1 MLHGLTGR
9 RTYGVLPFQHGL
21 GIDEEDGLRVSL
33 RGAVR
38 ESVVAPPVG
47 DDVLRVAVC
56 AVPLMSNFTD
66 VDALAAEPGVV
77 VRFVDRAEELVDA
90 DLVVVPGTR
99 GTVRALRWLR
109 ERGLADALARRA
121 AEGRPV
127 LGICGGF
134 QVLGEHIEDDV
145 ESREGSVA
153 GLGLL
158 PVRVRFAREKTLARP
173 VGEALGEPVE
183 GYEIHHGVAEVA
195 GGEAFLDGC
204 RVGEMWGTHWH
215 GSLESDGFRRRFLAG
230 WRGRP
235 APLRPRARTSF
246 AALRE
251 EQLDLL
257 GDLIE
262 EHADTDALLSLI
274 EKGAP
279 AGLPFIAPG
288 APVTGGPGTR
298 PRPPRPLP
306 ERSFECH
313 HAPRHQGGPVS
324 TPYPFT
330 ALVGQDDLRLALLLN
345 AVSPAVGGVLVR
357 GEKGTA
363 KSTAVR
369 ALSALLPEVPVV
381 AGCRFSLR
389 PGRRRPE
396 LPRRPARGG
405 RRAARPARMVELPVG
420 ASEDRLVGA
429 LDIERALAE
438 GVKAF
443 EPGLLADAHRGI
455 LYVDE
460 VNLLHDHL
468 VDLLLDA
475 AAMGASYVE
484 REGVSVRHAARFLL
498 VGTMNP
504 EEGELRPQLL
514 DRFGLTVEVA
524 ASRETDQRV
533 EVVRRRL
540 AHDDDPEAFAGRW
553 ADEEAA
559 LRDRVVAARALL
571 PQVVLGDG
579 ALRQIAATCAAFE
592 VDGMRADIVM
602 ARTATALAAWA
613 GRTDVR
619 SEDVRQAALLALPH
633 RRRRNPFDAPGLDED
648 KLDETLDEAREDDAP
663 EPPGSPEPPEGDDDP
678 DGGPGGGGGQ
688 PPADGGP
695 DSPGLPPQQSRD
707 QAEDRNQGEGA
718 GQEDAPAPQ
727 APAAGGPGE
736 QGAVSAAEPFR
747 TRMLSVPGIGEG
759 AAGRRSRARTEHGRT
774 TGSRRPRGALTKLHL
789 AATVQ
794 AAAPHQR
801 ARGRSGTGLV
811 VRRDDLRQATREGR
825 EGNLVLF
832 VVDASGSMA
841 ARQRMSAVK
850 GAVLSLLL
858 DAYQRR
864 DKVGLV
870 TFRGSAAEVAL
881 PPTSSVDAAAAR
893 LETLPTGGRTPL
905 AAGLLRAHDV
915 LRVERLR
922 DAARRPLLVVVTD
935 GRATGGVEPVAQAG
949 RAARLFAADG
959 VASVVV
965 DCESGYVRLG
975 LAGQLAGELGGT
987 AVTLDELRADSIAGL
1002 VKDVQGHGNHSR
1014 KAA

>member
-1 MLHGLTGR
+1 MT
-9 RTYGVLPFQHGL
+9 TPF
-21 GIDEEDGLRVSL
+21 
-33 RGAVR
+33 
-38 ESVVAPPVG
+38 
-47 DDVLRVAVC
+47 
-56 AVPLMSNFTD
+56 
-66 VDALAAEPGVV
+66 
-77 VRFVDRAEELVDA
+77 
-90 DLVVVPGTR
+90 
-99 GTVRALRWLR
+99 
-109 ERGLADALARRA
+109 
-121 AEGRPV
+121 
-127 LGICGGF
+127 
-134 QVLGEHIEDDV
+134 
-145 ESREGSVA
+145 
-153 GLGLL
+153 
-158 PVRVRFAREKTLARP
+158 
-173 VGEALGEPVE
+173 
-183 GYEIHHGVAEVA
+183 
-195 GGEAFLDGC
+195 
-204 RVGEMWGTHWH
+204 
-215 GSLESDGFRRRFLAG
+215 
-230 WRGRP
+230 
-235 APLRPRARTSF
+235 
-246 AALRE
+246 
-251 EQLDLL
+251 
-257 GDLIE
+257 
-262 EHADTDALLSLI
+262 
-274 EKGAP
+274 
-279 AGLPFIAPG
+279 
-288 APVTGGPGTR
+288 
-298 PRPPRPLP
+298 
-306 ERSFECH
+306 
-313 HAPRHQGGPVS
+313 
-324 TPYPFT
+324 PFT
-330 ALVGQDDLRLALLLN
+330 AVVGQDDLRLALLLN

-369 ALSALLPEVPVV
+369 ALSALMPQVPVIP
-381 AGCRFSLR
+381 GCRFSCD
-389 PGRRRPE
+389 
-396 LPRRPARGG
+396 PASPDPACPDGPHEETGATTR
-405 RRAARPARMVELPVG
+405 RPARMVELPVG

-524 ASRETDQRV
+524 ASREPDQRV

-540 AHDDDPEAFAGRW
+540 AYDDDPAAFAARW

-559 LRDRVVAARALL
+559 VRQRIVAARELL
-571 PQVVLGDG
+571 PSVRLGDG

-613 GRTDVR
+613 GRTDVLA
-619 SEDVRQAALLALPH
+619 EDVRQAALLALPH

-648 KLDETLDEAREDDAP
+648 KLDETLEEFGGSEEEDPDP
-663 EPPGSPEPPEGDDDP
+663 DP
-678 DGGPGGGGGQ
+678 DGPGGGGGGQ
-688 PPADGGP
+688 PPSEGPQGDGGSGARP
-695 DSPGLPPQQSRD
+695 EAGEDGEPQAS
-707 QAEDRNQGEGA
+707 GA
-718 GQEDAPAPQ
+718 G
-727 APAAGGPGE
+727 E
-736 QGAVSAAEPFR
+736 QTPVRASEPFR
-747 TRMLSVPGIGEG
+747 AKVLSVPGIGEG

-774 TGSRRPRGALTKLHL
+774 TGARRPQGALTKLHL

-801 ARGRSGTGLV
+801 ARGRSGRGLV
-811 VRRDDLRQATREGR
+811 VRRDDLRQAVREGR

-870 TFRGSAAEVAL
+870 TFRGSAADVAL

-893 LETLPTGGRTPL
+893 LESLPTGGRTPL
-905 AAGLLRAHDV
+905 AAGLLRAHEV

-922 DAARRPLLVVVTD
+922 DPARRALVVVVTD
-935 GRATGGVEPVAQAG
+935 GRATGGPEPVVLAG

-965 DCESGYVRLG
+965 DCESGPVRLG

-1002 VKDVQGHGNHSR
+1002 VKDVQR
-1014 KAA
+1014 RAA

>member
-1 MLHGLTGR
+1 MT
-9 RTYGVLPFQHGL
+9 TPF
-21 GIDEEDGLRVSL
+21 
-33 RGAVR
+33 
-38 ESVVAPPVG
+38 
-47 DDVLRVAVC
+47 
-56 AVPLMSNFTD
+56 
-66 VDALAAEPGVV
+66 
-77 VRFVDRAEELVDA
+77 
-90 DLVVVPGTR
+90 
-99 GTVRALRWLR
+99 
-109 ERGLADALARRA
+109 
-121 AEGRPV
+121 
-127 LGICGGF
+127 
-134 QVLGEHIEDDV
+134 
-145 ESREGSVA
+145 
-153 GLGLL
+153 
-158 PVRVRFAREKTLARP
+158 
-173 VGEALGEPVE
+173 
-183 GYEIHHGVAEVA
+183 
-195 GGEAFLDGC
+195 
-204 RVGEMWGTHWH
+204 
-215 GSLESDGFRRRFLAG
+215 
-230 WRGRP
+230 
-235 APLRPRARTSF
+235 
-246 AALRE
+246 
-251 EQLDLL
+251 
-257 GDLIE
+257 
-262 EHADTDALLSLI
+262 
-274 EKGAP
+274 
-279 AGLPFIAPG
+279 
-288 APVTGGPGTR
+288 
-298 PRPPRPLP
+298 
-306 ERSFECH
+306 
-313 HAPRHQGGPVS
+313 
-324 TPYPFT
+324 PFT
-330 ALVGQDDLRLALLLN
+330 AVVGQDDLRLALLLN

-369 ALSALLPEVPVV
+369 ALSALLPAVAVVP
-381 AGCRFSLR
+381 GCRFSCDPAAPDPSCPDGPHE
-389 PGRRRPE
+389 PGPG
-396 LPRRPARGG
+396 AH
-405 RRAARPARMVELPVG
+405 RPARMVELPVG

-524 ASRETDQRV
+524 ASREPDQRV

-540 AHDDDPEAFAGRW
+540 AYDDDTASFAARW
-553 ADEEAA
+553 AGEEAA
-559 LRDRVVAARALL
+559 VRQRIVAARELL
-571 PQVVLGDG
+571 PQVRLGDG

-613 GRTDVR
+613 GRTDVLA
-619 SEDVRQAALLALPH
+619 EDVRQAALLALPH

-648 KLDETLDEAREDDAP
+648 KLDRTLEEFSG
-663 EPPGSPEPPEGDDDP
+663 ESPDDDP
-678 DGGPGGGGGQ
+678 DPDPEGPGGGGGG
-688 PPADGGP
+688 PAPDAGPQGGDTGARPEEGDGGE
-695 DSPGLPPQQSRD
+695 PQPS
-707 QAEDRNQGEGA
+707 GA
-718 GQEDAPAPQ
+718 GAGEQ
-727 APAAGGPGE
+727 PAAR
-736 QGAVSAAEPFR
+736 AAEPFR
-747 TRMLSVPGIGEG
+747 TKALSVPGIGEG

-774 TGSRRPRGALTKLHL
+774 TGARRPRGALTKLHL

-801 ARGRSGTGLV
+801 ARGRSGPGLV
-811 VRRDDLRQATREGR
+811 IRRDDLRQAAREGR

-870 TFRGSAAEVAL
+870 TFRGSAADVAL

-893 LETLPTGGRTPL
+893 LESLPTGGRTPL
-905 AAGLLRAHDV
+905 AAGLLKAHEV

-922 DAARRPLLVVVTD
+922 DPARRALVVVVTD
-935 GRATGGVEPVAQAG
+935 GRATGGPEPVALAG
-949 RAARLFAADG
+949 RAARLFAAEQ

-965 DCESGYVRLG
+965 DCESGPVRLG
-975 LAGQLAGELGGT
+975 LAGQLATELGGT
-987 AVTLDELRADSIAGL
+987 AVTLDELRADAIAGL
-1002 VKDVQGHGNHSR
+1002 VKDVQGTSR
-1014 KAA
+1014 RAA

>member
-1 MLHGLTGR
+1 MT
-9 RTYGVLPFQHGL
+9 TPF
-21 GIDEEDGLRVSL
+21 
-33 RGAVR
+33 
-38 ESVVAPPVG
+38 
-47 DDVLRVAVC
+47 
-56 AVPLMSNFTD
+56 
-66 VDALAAEPGVV
+66 
-77 VRFVDRAEELVDA
+77 
-90 DLVVVPGTR
+90 
-99 GTVRALRWLR
+99 
-109 ERGLADALARRA
+109 
-121 AEGRPV
+121 
-127 LGICGGF
+127 
-134 QVLGEHIEDDV
+134 
-145 ESREGSVA
+145 
-153 GLGLL
+153 
-158 PVRVRFAREKTLARP
+158 
-173 VGEALGEPVE
+173 
-183 GYEIHHGVAEVA
+183 
-195 GGEAFLDGC
+195 
-204 RVGEMWGTHWH
+204 
-215 GSLESDGFRRRFLAG
+215 
-230 WRGRP
+230 
-235 APLRPRARTSF
+235 
-246 AALRE
+246 
-251 EQLDLL
+251 
-257 GDLIE
+257 
-262 EHADTDALLSLI
+262 
-274 EKGAP
+274 
-279 AGLPFIAPG
+279 
-288 APVTGGPGTR
+288 
-298 PRPPRPLP
+298 
-306 ERSFECH
+306 
-313 HAPRHQGGPVS
+313 
-324 TPYPFT
+324 PFT
-330 ALVGQDDLRLALLLN
+330 AVVGQDDLRLALLLN

-369 ALSALLPEVPVV
+369 ALSALLPQVDVVP
-381 AGCRFSLR
+381 GCRFSCD
-389 PGRRRPE
+389 PGSPD
-396 LPRRPARGG
+396 PACPDGPHEPG
-405 RRAARPARMVELPVG
+405 SGTARPARMVELPVG

-524 ASRETDQRV
+524 ASREPGQRV

-540 AHDDDPEAFAGRW
+540 AHDDDPAAFAARW
-553 ADEEAA
+553 TEEEAA
-559 LRDRVVAARALL
+559 VRQRIVAARELL
-571 PQVVLGDG
+571 PSVRLGDG

-613 GRTDVR
+613 GRTDVLA
-619 SEDVRQAALLALPH
+619 EDVRQAALLALPH

-648 KLDETLDEAREDDAP
+648 KLDETLQEFAGPEEDDP
-663 EPPGSPEPPEGDDDP
+663 DPDP

-688 PPADGGP
+688 PAPDDDAPQDGGSAAQP
-695 DSPGLPPQQSRD
+695 EAGDSGEPQPS
-707 QAEDRNQGEGA
+707 GA
-718 GQEDAPAPQ
+718 GA
-727 APAAGGPGE
+727 GE
-736 QGAVSAAEPFR
+736 QSAVRASEPFR
-747 TRMLSVPGIGEG
+747 TKVLSVPGLGEG

-774 TGSRRPRGALTKLHL
+774 IGARRPRGALTKLHL

-801 ARGRSGTGLV
+801 ARGRSGPGLV
-811 VRRDDLRQATREGR
+811 VRRDDLRQAAREGR

-870 TFRGSAAEVAL
+870 TFRGRDAQVAL

-893 LETLPTGGRTPL
+893 LESLPTGGRTPL
-905 AAGLLRAHDV
+905 AAGLLKAHEV

-922 DAARRPLLVVVTD
+922 DPARRALVVVVTD
-935 GRATGGVEPVAQAG
+935 GRATGKGAARNASGPGGGRATGGTEPVALAG
-949 RAARLFAADG
+949 RAARLFAAEG

-965 DCESGYVRLG
+965 DCESGPVRLG
-975 LAGQLAGELGGT
+975 LAGQLASELGGT

-1002 VKDVQGHGNHSR
+1002 VRDVQGTSR
-1014 KAA
+1014 RAA

>member
-1 MLHGLTGR
+1 M
-9 RTYGVLPFQHGL
+9 
-21 GIDEEDGLRVSL
+21 
-33 RGAVR
+33 
-38 ESVVAPPVG
+38 
-47 DDVLRVAVC
+47 
-56 AVPLMSNFTD
+56 
-66 VDALAAEPGVV
+66 
-77 VRFVDRAEELVDA
+77 
-90 DLVVVPGTR
+90 
-99 GTVRALRWLR
+99 
-109 ERGLADALARRA
+109 
-121 AEGRPV
+121 
-127 LGICGGF
+127 
-134 QVLGEHIEDDV
+134 
-145 ESREGSVA
+145 
-153 GLGLL
+153 
-158 PVRVRFAREKTLARP
+158 
-173 VGEALGEPVE
+173 
-183 GYEIHHGVAEVA
+183 
-195 GGEAFLDGC
+195 
-204 RVGEMWGTHWH
+204 
-215 GSLESDGFRRRFLAG
+215 
-230 WRGRP
+230 
-235 APLRPRARTSF
+235 
-246 AALRE
+246 
-251 EQLDLL
+251 
-257 GDLIE
+257 
-262 EHADTDALLSLI
+262 
-274 EKGAP
+274 
-279 AGLPFIAPG
+279 
-288 APVTGGPGTR
+288 
-298 PRPPRPLP
+298 
-306 ERSFECH
+306 
-313 HAPRHQGGPVS
+313 S

-330 ALVGQDDLRLALLLN
+330 AIVGQDDLRLGLLLN

-369 ALSALLPEVPVV
+369 ALAALMPEVPVV
-381 AGCRFSLR
+381 PGCRFSCD
-389 PGRRRPE
+389 PGSPD
-396 LPRRPARGG
+396 PACPDGPHAEAAG
-405 RRAARPARMVELPVG
+405 VSRAARTVELPVG

-429 LDIERALAE
+429 LDIERALSE

-514 DRFGLTVEVA
+514 DRFGLTVEVS
-524 ASRETDQRV
+524 ASRDTDERV

-540 AHDDDPEAFAGRW
+540 AYDDDPEGFAARW
-553 ADEEAA
+553 AGEEGA
-559 LRDRVVAARALL
+559 LRERIAAARVLLPRVVLS
-571 PQVVLGDG
+571 DG
-579 ALRQIAATCAAFE
+579 VLRQIAATCAAFE

-613 GRTDVR
+613 GREEVTAD
-619 SEDVRQAALLALPH
+619 DVRQAALLALPH

-648 KLDETLDEAREDDAP
+648 KLDRTLDEAGPQED
-663 EPPGSPEPPEGDDDP
+663 GSDDDDP
-678 DGGPGGGGGQ
+678 DPGPDGGGDGGGGGGV
-688 PPADGGP
+688 PPQADG
-695 DSPGLPPQQSRD
+695 DRTPPSASQSD
-707 QAEDRNQGEGA
+707 DTSS
-718 GQEDAPAPQ
+718 PAPEGT
-727 APAAGGPGE
+727 PDTPGRPAGGE
-736 QGAVSAAEPFR
+736 QQPVTAAEPFR
-747 TRMLSVPGIGEG
+747 TKMLSVPGLGEG

-774 TGSRRPRGALTKLHL
+774 TGAVRPQGALTKLHL

-801 ARGRSGTGLV
+801 ARGRSGRGLV

-870 TFRGSAAEVAL
+870 TFRGKEADVAL

-893 LETLPTGGRTPL
+893 LESLPTGGRTPL
-905 AAGLLRAHDV
+905 AAGLLKAHDV

-922 DAARRPLLVVVTD
+922 DPSRRPLLVVVTD
-935 GRATGGVEPVAQAG
+935 GRATGGPEPVALAG
-949 RAARLFAADG
+949 RAGRLHRSEG
-959 VASVVV
+959 TASVVV

-975 LAGQLAGELGGT
+975 LAGELARELGGT

-1002 VKDVQGHGNHSR
+1002 VKDVT
-1014 KAA
+1014 AAGRAA

>member
-1 MLHGLTGR
+1 M
-9 RTYGVLPFQHGL
+9 
-21 GIDEEDGLRVSL
+21 
-33 RGAVR
+33 
-38 ESVVAPPVG
+38 
-47 DDVLRVAVC
+47 
-56 AVPLMSNFTD
+56 
-66 VDALAAEPGVV
+66 
-77 VRFVDRAEELVDA
+77 
-90 DLVVVPGTR
+90 
-99 GTVRALRWLR
+99 
-109 ERGLADALARRA
+109 
-121 AEGRPV
+121 
-127 LGICGGF
+127 
-134 QVLGEHIEDDV
+134 
-145 ESREGSVA
+145 
-153 GLGLL
+153 
-158 PVRVRFAREKTLARP
+158 
-173 VGEALGEPVE
+173 
-183 GYEIHHGVAEVA
+183 
-195 GGEAFLDGC
+195 
-204 RVGEMWGTHWH
+204 
-215 GSLESDGFRRRFLAG
+215 
-230 WRGRP
+230 
-235 APLRPRARTSF
+235 
-246 AALRE
+246 
-251 EQLDLL
+251 
-257 GDLIE
+257 
-262 EHADTDALLSLI
+262 
-274 EKGAP
+274 
-279 AGLPFIAPG
+279 
-288 APVTGGPGTR
+288 
-298 PRPPRPLP
+298 
-306 ERSFECH
+306 
-313 HAPRHQGGPVS
+313 S

-369 ALSALLPEVPVV
+369 ALSALLPQVPVV
-381 AGCRFSLR
+381 AGCRFSCD
-389 PGRRRPE
+389 
-396 LPRRPARGG
+396 PAAPDPACPDGPHDAGG
-405 RRAARPARMVELPVG
+405 AAVRDARMVELPVG

-429 LDIERALAE
+429 LDIERALSE

-540 AHDDDPEAFAGRW
+540 AYDDDAEGFAARWHDDES
-553 ADEEAA
+553 A
-559 LRDRVVAARALL
+559 LRERIVAARALL
-571 PQVVLGDG
+571 PQVRLGDG

-613 GRTDVR
+613 GRSDVLA
-619 SEDVRQAALLALPH
+619 EDVRQAALLALPH

-648 KLDETLDEAREDDAP
+648 KLDDTLEQAGD
-663 EPPGSPEPPEGDDDP
+663 GSDTGGDGDDDP
-678 DGGPGGGGGQ
+678 EPDDDGPGGGGQ
-688 PPADGGP
+688 PPQGGP
-695 DSPGLPPQQSRD
+695 DTPDTPDTS
-707 QAEDRNQGEGA
+707 
-718 GQEDAPAPQ
+718 DAPAADDRQTGQDDDSSPAQVPAQ
-727 APAAGGPGE
+727 APAGGGE
-736 QGAVSAAEPFR
+736 QQPVQASEPFR
-747 TRMLSVPGIGEG
+747 TKMLTVPGLGEG

-774 TGSRRPRGALTKLHL
+774 TGARRPQGALTKLHL

-801 ARGRSGTGLV
+801 ARGRSGRGLV

-870 TFRGSAAEVAL
+870 TFRGSDAEVAL

-893 LETLPTGGRTPL
+893 LETLPTGGRTPV
-905 AAGLLRAHDV
+905 AAGLLKAHDV

-922 DAARRPLLVVVTD
+922 DPARRPLVVVVTD
-935 GRATGGVEPVAQAG
+935 GRATGGVEPVARAG
-949 RAARLFAADG
+949 RAARLFGAAG
-959 VASVVV
+959 IASVVV
-965 DCESGYVRLG
+965 DCESGHVRLG

-987 AVTLDELRADSIAGL
+987 VVTLDELRAESIAGL
-1002 VKDVQGHGNHSR
+1002 VKDVTGTRMRSV
-1014 KAA
+1014 A

>member
-1 MLHGLTGR
+1 M
-9 RTYGVLPFQHGL
+9 
-21 GIDEEDGLRVSL
+21 
-33 RGAVR
+33 
-38 ESVVAPPVG
+38 
-47 DDVLRVAVC
+47 
-56 AVPLMSNFTD
+56 
-66 VDALAAEPGVV
+66 
-77 VRFVDRAEELVDA
+77 
-90 DLVVVPGTR
+90 
-99 GTVRALRWLR
+99 
-109 ERGLADALARRA
+109 
-121 AEGRPV
+121 
-127 LGICGGF
+127 
-134 QVLGEHIEDDV
+134 
-145 ESREGSVA
+145 
-153 GLGLL
+153 
-158 PVRVRFAREKTLARP
+158 
-173 VGEALGEPVE
+173 
-183 GYEIHHGVAEVA
+183 
-195 GGEAFLDGC
+195 
-204 RVGEMWGTHWH
+204 
-215 GSLESDGFRRRFLAG
+215 
-230 WRGRP
+230 
-235 APLRPRARTSF
+235 
-246 AALRE
+246 
-251 EQLDLL
+251 
-257 GDLIE
+257 
-262 EHADTDALLSLI
+262 
-274 EKGAP
+274 
-279 AGLPFIAPG
+279 
-288 APVTGGPGTR
+288 
-298 PRPPRPLP
+298 
-306 ERSFECH
+306 
-313 HAPRHQGGPVS
+313 S
-324 TPYPFT
+324 TPFPFT
-330 ALVGQDDLRLALLLN
+330 AVVGQDDLRLALLLN

-369 ALSALLPEVPVV
+369 ALAALMPALDVV
-381 AGCRFSLR
+381 SGCRFSCDPDSPDPACPDGPHE
-389 PGRRRPE
+389 PGAFE
-396 LPRRPARGG
+396 T
-405 RRAARPARMVELPVG
+405 RPARMVELPVG

-524 ASRETDQRV
+524 ASREPDQRV

-540 AHDDDPEAFAGRW
+540 AYDDDPAGFAERW
-553 ADEEAA
+553 ADEESAV
-559 LRDRVVAARALL
+559 RGRIVAARKLL
-571 PQVVLGDG
+571 PSVRLGDG

-613 GRTDVR
+613 GRTDVLA
-619 SEDVRQAALLALPH
+619 EDVRQAALLALPH

-648 KLDETLDEAREDDAP
+648 KLDDTLEEFAGPDDE
-663 EPPGSPEPPEGDDDP
+663 DP
-678 DGGPGGGGGQ
+678 DPDPDGPGGG
-688 PPADGGP
+688 DGGGDGGEPPRSDGDGPQGDDTADRP
-695 DSPGLPPQQSRD
+695 DSDGT
-707 QAEDRNQGEGA
+707 AESPERPESPENGKDGEPRPAGSGA
-718 GQEDAPAPQ
+718 G
-727 APAAGGPGE
+727 E
-736 QGAVSAAEPFR
+736 QSAVRAAEPFR
-747 TRMLSVPGIGEG
+747 TKVLSVPGIGEG

-774 TGSRRPRGALTKLHL
+774 TGARRPRGTLTKLHL
-789 AATVQ
+789 AATVM

-801 ARGRSGTGLV
+801 QRGRSGRGLV

-870 TFRGSAAEVAL
+870 SFRGTAADLAL
-881 PPTSSVDAAAAR
+881 PPTSSVDAAAVR
-893 LETLPTGGRTPL
+893 LESLPTGGRTPL
-905 AAGLLRAHDV
+905 AAGLLKAHDV

-922 DAARRPLLVVVTD
+922 DPARRALVVVVTD
-935 GRATGGVEPVAQAG
+935 GRATGGPEPVALAG
-949 RAARLFAADG
+949 RAARLFAAESI
-959 VASVVV
+959 ASVVV
-965 DCESGYVRLG
+965 DCESGPVRLG

-1002 VKDVQGHGNHSR
+1002 VRDVQGTSR
-1014 KAA
+1014 RAA

>member
-1 MLHGLTGR
+1 M
-9 RTYGVLPFQHGL
+9 
-21 GIDEEDGLRVSL
+21 
-33 RGAVR
+33 
-38 ESVVAPPVG
+38 
-47 DDVLRVAVC
+47 
-56 AVPLMSNFTD
+56 
-66 VDALAAEPGVV
+66 
-77 VRFVDRAEELVDA
+77 
-90 DLVVVPGTR
+90 
-99 GTVRALRWLR
+99 
-109 ERGLADALARRA
+109 
-121 AEGRPV
+121 
-127 LGICGGF
+127 
-134 QVLGEHIEDDV
+134 
-145 ESREGSVA
+145 
-153 GLGLL
+153 
-158 PVRVRFAREKTLARP
+158 
-173 VGEALGEPVE
+173 
-183 GYEIHHGVAEVA
+183 
-195 GGEAFLDGC
+195 
-204 RVGEMWGTHWH
+204 
-215 GSLESDGFRRRFLAG
+215 
-230 WRGRP
+230 
-235 APLRPRARTSF
+235 
-246 AALRE
+246 
-251 EQLDLL
+251 
-257 GDLIE
+257 
-262 EHADTDALLSLI
+262 
-274 EKGAP
+274 
-279 AGLPFIAPG
+279 
-288 APVTGGPGTR
+288 
-298 PRPPRPLP
+298 
-306 ERSFECH
+306 
-313 HAPRHQGGPVS
+313 S

-330 ALVGQDDLRLALLLN
+330 AVVGQDDLRLGLLLN

-369 ALSALLPEVPVV
+369 ALAALMPEVSVV
-381 AGCRFSLR
+381 SGCRFSCDPASPDPACPDGPHE
-389 PGRRRPE
+389 PGTGVSRS
-396 LPRRPARGG
+396 ART
-405 RRAARPARMVELPVG
+405 VELPVG

-540 AHDDDPEAFAGRW
+540 AYDDDPAGFAAMW
-553 ADEEAA
+553 ADEEGA
-559 LRDRVVAARALL
+559 LRARIVAARSLL
-571 PQVVLGDG
+571 PEVRLGDK

-613 GRTDVR
+613 GRTDVLA
-619 SEDVRQAALLALPH
+619 EDVRQAALLALPH

-648 KLDETLDEAREDDAP
+648 KLDDTLEQNSGE
-663 EPPGSPEPPEGDDDP
+663 DDDP
-678 DGGPGGGGGQ
+678 DPDGPGGGGR
-688 PPADGGP
+688 PPRGDGP
-695 DSPGLPPQQSRD
+695 DTPQQP
-707 QAEDRNQGEGA
+707 EGEGDDTPA
-718 GQEDAPAPQ
+718 QSVPEQGRGQGQ
-727 APAAGGPGE
+727 QSSGGGE
-736 QGAVSAAEPFR
+736 QQPVRAAEPFR
-747 TRMLSVPGIGEG
+747 TKMLSVPGLGEG

-774 TGSRRPRGALTKLHL
+774 TGARRPQGALTKLHL
-789 AATVQ
+789 AATVR

-801 ARGRSGTGLV
+801 ARGRSGRGLV

-864 DKVGLV
+864 DKVGLI
-870 TFRGSAAEVAL
+870 TFRGRDAEVVL

-893 LETLPTGGRTPL
+893 LEMLPTGGRTPV
-905 AAGLLRAHDV
+905 AAGLLKAHEV

-922 DAARRPLLVVVTD
+922 DPSRRPLLVVVTD
-935 GRATGGVEPVAQAG
+935 GRATGGPEPVALAS
-949 RAARLFAADG
+949 RAARLHEVEG
-959 VASVVV
+959 TASVVV
-965 DCESGYVRLG
+965 DCESGPVRLG
-975 LAGQLAGELGGT
+975 LAESLARDLGGT

-1002 VKDVQGHGNHSR
+1002 VKDVQGTSR
-1014 KAA
+1014 RAA